1 MRLLSMLV
9 PFVVACGPASHVQ
22 PTTAPPPS
30 KVRDPIKV
38 GDRAPAFEAKN
49 VSTVGAQPIRI
60 APHQVNI
67 IFFWATWSE
76 PDKREM
82 AELEGIWRRSHDKGL
97 SIAAISIDAE
107 EGGVAEAAR
116 SFGASFDVGWDAG
129 HRIADEYKAVAEP
142 STYVVDREGIVRF
155 LHQGFHDGEGA
166 EIGREVDSLLR

>member
-1 MRLLSMLV
+1 MLSILV

-76 PDKREM
+76 PDKKEM
-82 AELEGIWRRSHDKGL
+82 HRLDAIWKRMHDKGL
-97 SIAAISIDAE
+97 AIAAVSVDDE

-116 SFGASFDVGWDAG
+116 TFGASFEVGWDVG
-129 HRIADEYKAVAEP
+129 RRIADAYKPVAEP
-142 STYVVDREGIVRF
+142 STYVVDRDGIVRF
-155 LHQGFHDGEGA
+155 LHEGFHDGVDA
-166 EIGREVDSLLR
+166 EIEAEVEALLR